1 MTPPTLPGSAWTS
14 SDTIAPAWIACRG
27 GIHSVVEGVVP
38 CPDGLFSPWTC
49 CLSCRH
55 LETAEGDRDCEHSC
69 SSEPAVTGAEDRIE
83 PPLETWAALTIE
95 LL

>member
-1 MTPPTLPGSAWTS
+1 MTPPTLPANAGTS

-27 GIHSVVEGVVP
+27 GIHSVVEGVVL
-38 CPDGLFSPWTC
+38 CPDGLFSPWAS

-55 LETAEGDRDCEHSC
+55 LDTAEGDREWGRSC
-69 SSEPAVTGAEDRIE
+69 SSEPAVTGAEDRIG
-83 PPLETWAALTIE
+83 PPPESWAALVIE